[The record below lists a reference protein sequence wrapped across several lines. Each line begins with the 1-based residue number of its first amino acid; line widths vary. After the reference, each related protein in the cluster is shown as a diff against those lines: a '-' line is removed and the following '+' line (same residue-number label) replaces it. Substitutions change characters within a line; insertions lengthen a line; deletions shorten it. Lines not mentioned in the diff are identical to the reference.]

1 MKVGDLVKTKVSIL
15 NNRIA
20 KDKLGFVIGLRPY
33 SFSNSDT
40 FIISVRFSDETR
52 VWAYKEK
59 DLELLSE
66 SG

>member
-15 NNRIA
+15 NDRIA
-20 KDKLGFVIGLRPY
+20 KDKLGFVIGSRPY
-33 SFSNSDT
+33 NFSNSDT

-52 VWAYKEK
+52 AWYYKEK